1 MKLYN
6 ANFSPNA
13 LRVRAVANELGIELE
28 IIEVDIRAGNN
39 RAADYL
45 VKNANAKVPMLED
58 GDFVLW
64 ESRAIC
70 TYLAGLKPDAG
81 LYPQGL
87 KVRAIVDQW
96 SWWQAVHLGPA
107 MQKVSFERVLKSK
120 FEMGVADQAVIDAEM
135 KNVAQFLAV
144 FNAALEGNDWIVG
157 DLSVADFA
165 LASTFMYRKQ
175 AAISLDTYPN
185 VESWITRLEERKSWQ
200 DAMAP
205 LNALFGL

>member
-45 VKNANAKVPMLED
+45 AKNANAKVPMLED

-70 TYLAGLKPDAG
+70 AYLAGQKSGVG
-81 LYPQGL
+81 LYPTDL
-87 KVRAIVDQW
+87 KTRTIVDQW
-96 SWWQAVHLGPA
+96 AWWQAIHLGPA
-107 MQKVSFERVLKSK
+107 MQKLAFELLLKEK
-120 FEMGVADQAVIDAEM
+120 FGMGLTDADVVETER
-135 KNVAQFLAV
+135 KNVDQFLLVMETGLARK
-144 FNAALEGNDWIVG
+144 DWIAG
-157 DLSVADFA
+157 ELTLADFY
-165 LASTFMYRKQ
+165 LASTFMFRDP
-175 AAISLDTYPN
+175 AGMSLAKLPN
-185 VESWITRLEERKSWQ
+185 VSAWINRLEARESWQK
-200 DAMAP
+200 AVAP
-205 LNALFGL
+205 LMAALG